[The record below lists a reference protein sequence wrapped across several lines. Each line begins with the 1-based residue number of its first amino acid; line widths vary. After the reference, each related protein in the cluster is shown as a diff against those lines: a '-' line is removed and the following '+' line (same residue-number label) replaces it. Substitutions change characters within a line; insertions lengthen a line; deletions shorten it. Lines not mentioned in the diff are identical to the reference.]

1 MTNDILSDVSHARFY
16 NVGSMSINDHKCMDK
31 NPVQAANHAALK
43 VWDGRGVL
51 YPKPS
56 YLKMTFAVT
65 LAMLNTF

>member
-1 MTNDILSDVSHARFY
+1 
-16 NVGSMSINDHKCMDK
+16 MDK
-31 NPVQAANHAALK
+31 KPVQAANHAALK